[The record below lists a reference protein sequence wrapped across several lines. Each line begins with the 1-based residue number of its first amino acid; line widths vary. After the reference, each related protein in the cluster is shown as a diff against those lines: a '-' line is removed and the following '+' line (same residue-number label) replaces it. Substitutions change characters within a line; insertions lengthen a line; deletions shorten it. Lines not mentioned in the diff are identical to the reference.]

1 MTTTEL
7 KTNFHKLIDEINN
20 DAVLNQFYEILS
32 STKDRKEG
40 TLWNTL
46 TSQQQKEL
54 IETEVESHKEENLIS
69 HNEMIEKN
77 SKWL

>member
-40 TLWNTL
+40 TLWNML
-46 TSQQQKEL
+46 SLQEQKEL
-54 IETEVESHKEENLIS
+54 IETEAESHKEENLIS
-69 HNEMIEKN
+69 HKEITEKN
-77 SKWL
+77 LKWL